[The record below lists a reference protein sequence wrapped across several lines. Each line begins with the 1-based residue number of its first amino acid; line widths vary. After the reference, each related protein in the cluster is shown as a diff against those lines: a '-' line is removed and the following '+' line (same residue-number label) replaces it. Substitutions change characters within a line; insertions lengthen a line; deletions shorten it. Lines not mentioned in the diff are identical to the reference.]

1 VRYDNEKSCN
11 RDVDDVDGPRT
22 HARIRASVRHYDL
35 SRRGLAAAALRAIVT
50 THDDRDNIRRG
61 HWTQTGT
68 GVRWA

>member
-1 VRYDNEKSCN
+1 MRRVVIVMLMMLTD
-11 RDVDDVDGPRT
+11 
-22 HARIRASVRHYDL
+22 HALTRAVHSIRASVRHYDL